1 MVPDLRPRGIGEILD
16 AAAVLYRS
24 RFGTLV
30 RYAAIIVIPVQA
42 LLAVVTLSAQPDAFS
57 VSINGSAQPRFDTGS
72 AQLAATV
79 IALVVG
85 LITHALIVAVTTR
98 VVANQYVD
106 HAEGSGRL
114 LSTTGRRFFAVIGVS
129 FLVAISQLAGIIA
142 CFVGMFVPM
151 AFFAVAIPALILERK
166 GVGGA
171 LSRSIELTKGHFW
184 HVLGVVLTATL
195 IGSLLNA
202 ALVTG
207 LNIFARSASPTTLVL
222 AQAVAN
228 AIASILT
235 TPFVAAATVAL
246 YFDLR
251 IRDEAFDV
259 QMAMADTGAH
269 TQGAQTQ
276 GGS

>member
-16 AAAVLYRS
+16 AAAALYRS
-24 RFGTLV
+24 RFGALV
-30 RYAAIIVIPVQA
+30 RYAAIVVLPVQA
-42 LLAVVTLSAQPDAFS
+42 LLAIVLLSAQPDRYS
-57 VSINGSAQPRFDTGS
+57 VGITGSAQPQFRTDS
-72 AQLAATV
+72 AQLGAFFV
-79 IALVVG
+79 VLVVG
-85 LITHALIVAVTTR
+85 LITHAFIVAVTTR

-106 HAEGSGRL
+106 HVEGTARL

-129 FLVAISQLAGIIA
+129 LLVAICQLVGTIA

-151 AFFAVAIPALILERK
+151 AFFAVAIPALLLERR

-171 LSRSIELTKGHFW
+171 LSRSIELTKRHFW

-195 IGSLLNA
+195 IGALLNA
-202 ALVTG
+202 ALAAG
-207 LNIFARSASPTTLVL
+207 LNIFTRSASPTTAVL
-222 AQAVAN
+222 AQGAAN
-228 AIASILT
+228 AVASILT

-259 QMAMADTGAH
+259 QMAVANTP
-269 TQGAQTQ
+269 
-276 GGS
+276 SSR

>member
-1 MVPDLRPRGIGEILD
+1 MLPDLRPRGIGEILD
-16 AAAVLYRS
+16 AAATLYRA
-24 RFGTLV
+24 RFGQLV
-30 RYAAIIVIPVQA
+30 RYSAIIVVPVQA
-42 LLAVVTLSAQPDAFS
+42 FLAIVLLSAQPDNFS
-57 VSINGSAQPRFDTGS
+57 VSITGSAQPRFDTAS

-79 IALVVG
+79 VVLVVG
-85 LITHALIVAVTTR
+85 LITHAFIVAVTTR
-98 VVANQYVD
+98 IVANQYVD
-106 HAEGSGRL
+106 QAEGGARL

-129 FLVAISQLAGIIA
+129 LLVAICQLVGLVA
-142 CFVGMFVPM
+142 CIVGAVVPI
-151 AFFAVAIPALILERK
+151 AFFAVAIPALLLERK

-184 HVLGVVLTATL
+184 HVAGVVLTATL

-202 ALVTG
+202 ALASG

-222 AQAVAN
+222 AQGVVN
-228 AIASILT
+228 ALASILT

-259 QMAMADTGAH
+259 QMAMANM
-269 TQGAQTQ
+269 Q
-276 GGS
+276 SER